1 MTSVNIKIKNLREE
15 SHLKQ
20 RQVADYLGISQ
31 QAYSYYELD
40 KRELPS
46 RHVVHLA
53 KLYNVSTDYLLGME
67 PERAGSYD
75 LNATFIQG
83 VQLKDVLISLRK
95 LSPTGKTDLMKYLS
109 YLSSTQASETF
120 LSES

>member
-1 MTSVNIKIKNLREE
+1 MTNIHIRIKNLRED

-46 RHVVHLA
+46 RHIVKLA
-53 KLYNVSTDYLLGME
+53 QLYSVSADYLLGLE
-67 PERAGSYD
+67 PEQTETYN
-75 LNATFIQG
+75 LNATFIKG
-83 VQLKDVLISLRK
+83 VKVKDVLISLRK
-95 LSPTGKTDLMKYLS
+95 LNQSNKQEAMKFLS
-109 YLSSTQASETF
+109 YLHSTQQ
-120 LSES
+120 

>member
-1 MTSVNIKIKNLREE
+1 MTNVHVKIKNLREE

-46 RHVVHLA
+46 RHVVNLA
-53 KLYNVSTDYLLGME
+53 KLYNVSTDYILGME

-75 LNATFIQG
+75 LF
-83 VQLKDVLISLRK
+83 
-95 LSPTGKTDLMKYLS
+95 
-109 YLSSTQASETF
+109 
-120 LSES
+120 